1 VDLYDSI
8 GENYNDTRKADP
20 FIADQLTGYLSTAR
34 SGKGV
39 FLDVGCGTGNY
50 TVKLSASGLDFY
62 GIDPSNIMLEAAR
75 LKSGQVKWCQAP
87 AEDIPFNDS
96 MFDGVLATLTIHH
109 WDKLRKGLAEIYR
122 VMKPASRLVIFT
134 STQEQMKGYWLNHY
148 FPDMMERSIKKM
160 PSRGSI
166 LEAAEA
172 QGFSLLAEDLYFIR
186 DDLEDLF
193 LYAGKNNPEV
203 YFIPEIRKGISSFS
217 NLADAEEIRTGL
229 EVLKSDMDTDTFK
242 NIQQGFE
249 NNSGDYSFYV
259 LEK

>member
-1 VDLYDSI
+1 
-8 GENYNDTRKADP
+8 
-20 FIADQLTGYLSTAR
+20 
-34 SGKGV
+34 
-39 FLDVGCGTGNY
+39 
-50 TVKLSASGLDFY
+50 
-62 GIDPSNIMLEAAR
+62 
-75 LKSGQVKWCQAP
+75 VKWCQAP

-229 EVLKSDMDTDTFK
+229 EVLKS